1 VRTFLLSL
9 VVGVSFLSDYLS
21 FFCILYRL
29 LFARLWIAEVY
40 AQALV
45 FLEVVLGKRLGDVV
59 RQRGLRNGG
68 SGKDGDEAGEVHC

>member
-1 VRTFLLSL
+1 LLSL

-29 LFARLWIAEVY
+29 FPARLWIAEVY

-59 RQRGLRNGG
+59 RQCGLRNGG
-68 SGKDGDEAGEVHC
+68 SGEDGDEAGEVHC